1 VVELRADC
9 ARCFG
14 LCCVAPAFVASADF
28 AIDKAPG
35 RPCPNL
41 AADFRCGIHDRLR
54 PSGFPGCAVYDC
66 FGAGQ
71 RVARAFGG
79 RDWRA
84 RPDTAPAMFGM
95 FAALRH
101 LHELLWYLAEAARL
115 PAAAPIRAELTGA
128 YAETESLAAGG
139 PDAVLAVDVAAQRD
153 RVNPLLVRASEL
165 ARAGV
170 AGAGVTRAGVD
181 GRASRTDLIG
191 ANLRGADLRGA
202 DLRGAYLI
210 GADLRRADLRLA
222 DVTGAD
228 LRGARLGGA
237 DLSRTLFLTQAQLEA
252 ATGDAA
258 TRLPAG
264 RARPAHW
271 PGR

>member
-1 VVELRADC
+1 VTELRADC
-9 ARCFG
+9 TRCFG

-41 AADFRCGIHDRLR
+41 GADFRCGIHDRLR

-84 RPDTAPAMFGM
+84 RPETAPAMFGM

-115 PAAAPIRAELTGA
+115 PAAAPIRAELAGA
-128 YAETESLAAGG
+128 YAETESLASGG

-165 ARAGV
+165 ARAAV
-170 AGAGVTRAGVD
+170 AGRGPARS
-181 GRASRTDLIG
+181 RSRTDLLG

-202 DLRGAYLI
+202 NLRGAHLI

-237 DLSRTLFLTQAQLEA
+237 DLSRALFLTQAQLEA

-258 TRLPAG
+258 TRLPAE
-264 RARPAHW
+264 RVRPAHW
-271 PGR
+271 PGSDDPR